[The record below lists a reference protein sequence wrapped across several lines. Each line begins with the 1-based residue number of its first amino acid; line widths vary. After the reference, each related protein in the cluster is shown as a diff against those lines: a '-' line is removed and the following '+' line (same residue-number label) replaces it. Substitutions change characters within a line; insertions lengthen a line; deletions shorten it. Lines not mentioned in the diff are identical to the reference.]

1 MPGEWTT
8 YKGQPLNPDCIANSA
23 AQGEQIKQY
32 LTDKLNSMLKR

>member
-8 YKGQPLNPDCIANSA
+8 YKGQPLNPDYIENNA
-23 AQGEQIKQY
+23 AQAEVVKQY